1 MNSPTFFPSS
11 AAAYCECDAKKR
23 RFFQKRRAALPT
35 TRHLAFEQQAEPI
48 DFVGLCILAEPTVG
62 PAVSAERGGPSPQCL
77 PQENKR
83 GRVREELVKLAVVYR
98 NPQP

>member
-1 MNSPTFFPSS
+1 MEKE
-11 AAAYCECDAKKR
+11 AV
-23 RFFQKRRAALPT
+23 LPEEKSRIAR

-48 DFVGLCILAEPTVG
+48 DFVGVCILAEPTVG

-77 PQENKR
+77 PKENKR
-83 GRVREELVKLAVVYR
+83 GRVREELVKVAVVYR